1 MLGSLYHKVLEDANN
16 KEIDLIEYEK
26 LIDEIFETEKE
37 RFFAKKLLPQVI
49 DVIKKNNEFKENTL
63 HSNEQVE
70 IEINVDIDSL
80 TKLYGRI
87 DKVMFDDIAKSLIV
101 IDFKTG
107 DFKFNKKK
115 IQYGVE
121 MQLPI
126 YAYLLKEQYPDY
138 QNIGMYIQNI
148 CLDKEELES
157 FDKYSL
163 DGITINDINRIK
175 TIDASLDTLYD
186 DNDELIKNSLYLKH
200 VKLNKDN
207 TLAVSKNYLIDSD
220 TFNDLITTAK
230 EQILKTIENI
240 RQGNFAIS
248 PIVFKNERKNVCDYC
263 EFSDICVKTFND
275 VRYINLSETEDEDE
289 I

>member
-1 MLGSLYHKVLEDANN
+1 MV
-16 KEIDLIEYEK
+16 
-26 LIDEIFETEKE
+26 
-37 RFFAKKLLPQVI
+37 
-49 DVIKKNNEFKENTL
+49 KENTL

-175 TIDASLDTLYD
+175 TIDASLGTLYD

>member
-1 MLGSLYHKVLEDANN
+1 
-16 KEIDLIEYEK
+16 
-26 LIDEIFETEKE
+26 
-37 RFFAKKLLPQVI
+37 
-49 DVIKKNNEFKENTL
+49 
-63 HSNEQVE
+63 
-70 IEINVDIDSL
+70 
-80 TKLYGRI
+80 
-87 DKVMFDDIAKSLIV
+87 
-101 IDFKTG
+101 
-107 DFKFNKKK
+107 
-115 IQYGVE
+115 

-175 TIDASLDTLYD
+175 TIDASLGTLYD
-186 DNDELIKNSLYLKH
+186 DNDELIKYSLYLKH